1 MGLNYEN
8 LDEITRSFMLSEVD
22 LDLSNESPEKPYISK
37 RFNELGKQNYVPLL
51 KEAIE
56 HHNDDWLAEQLCN
69 RGYMKEHEQRKGT
82 TIKVSVNAHE
92 TLSEGEFNRYY
103 VRGLCVRAIDEGID
117 QVEVYRAKQ
126 VNEPRSKSEA
136 MLGKK
141 LSAKVLLENL
151 RESIGVKPDF
161 GLLGGPNSGITI
173 RMVK

>member
-69 RGYMKEHEQRKGT
+69 RGYMKEHEQGRRVPKT
-82 TIKVSVNAHE
+82 ASE
-92 TLSEGEFNRYY
+92 TLSEGQFNHYY
-103 VRGLCVRAIDEGID
+103 MRGLCARVIKEGID
-117 QVEVYRAKQ
+117 QVEVYRGKPVSQ
-126 VNEPRSKSEA
+126 PRPESKAILE
-136 MLGKK
+136 KK
-141 LSAKVLLENL
+141 LSAKALLEDL
-151 RESIGVKPDF
+151 RESF
-161 GLLGGPNSGITI
+161 GTLLGGPNSGITVH
-173 RMVK
+173 MVK